1 MEMLNANHRRKS
13 KLNCLVLL
21 LMIFLLE
28 STSGNDFQLTNGV
41 NYEESFPV
49 AKKNAD
55 ETQPGDQTFAGNQP
69 QAGILATLSSTEQD
83 GDQDADIFVAEIFPD
98 QPGGLE
104 QIFKPLARY
113 KKAILGLDA
122 QIEPSDMKEPY
133 EGDDSEFVV
142 PALATKK
149 FGENIPGSTPL
160 QDFTNDVISNGEDRL
175 RNFEK
180 DSRHLQDDKIEGQKL
195 TGYNSYREASK
206 GSGSLRN
213 GQDFKGLPSSKY
225 PEASGSHENKGEQEK
240 QGLKAGLASYEDYKG
255 HRGVQFEKGVNE
267 GASIKEN
274 VHPLKSSAEMY
285 KRGDNN
291 LWGKQETEHSKTT
304 VAEQD
309 EFNNKAPYRGNSD
322 EYEGSGSGEGSAD
335 GQEESGSGKTE
346 GQAKLSSKDDNKY
359 SARQSKVR
367 NFEPRNWGSTK
378 DEVEVVKIGEH
389 EVTQE
394 NVTLVSEE
402 EKKFQGSEKSA
413 EKLGKEAEKSKGRI
427 LENRKSFPTNSTSK
441 KQISEEN
448 EIKRLDTKKELS
460 TESET
465 NKDKD
470 ITGHKDL
477 SANGDTNIGNKNNQ
491 SKLASNTQLTSES
504 KEITM
509 GTSEQVSTNGQAIN
523 NSHTLHEDLQ
533 INRYMG
539 NGQENGVNK
548 EIQQKRNDTGDSE
561 TDKSR
566 NELKDKQQDVGV
578 DDDGS
583 NIEEET
589 GGKIT
594 SSVFENGP
602 RNGVIKDM
610 QQLQKSSSTDES
622 QGNEVGKDTDE
633 LYDSQGGEEKNN
645 KDANSRQETKAASN
659 SSTEIGPKNDKVAK
673 MKTENNARD
682 ETKGGEADENRTELH
697 GMQNDEESK
706 NRDVDIAAKTGGKI
720 VDIFVDN
727 ALQSN
732 KDRETSQQL
741 ETNEKRQ
748 NETNNAAKSDTST
761 SKAHEELEP
770 TETTAI
776 NTTENNSQ
784 HVKNS
789 NSLVA
794 KGLQSMG
801 ANSDEETTEVTG
813 HGKAENAEAKEGISE
828 TRKQAGVADG
838 NVIADG
844 LIEVSK
850 INDEARTAK
859 AQNNEKI
866 TGKNIESDLGNPNKK
881 GEETNSEEG
890 APKIRGHETN
900 KNTVAN
906 DSMVLKSQENG
917 MEEARRGGK
926 ISEDN
931 DSENAYT
938 YGKVGPDS
946 KPLDK
951 GIISDDGS
959 VKENQAGLGLQS
971 NSGSPKAGF
980 QNKEHMNVEHST
992 QDHLSTSQ
1000 SLNGVHTSR
1009 AEDKGIS
1016 DHFGNRDRF
1025 QKRKESPNQTDGPK
1039 AAEEKKVSFEQTFN
1053 ESKEYAQER
1062 KENEQEGKE
1071 NEQER
1076 KENEQERKE
1085 NEQERKE
1092 NEQERKENVQ
1102 ESKENEQELKEN
1114 GQESKE
1120 YEHESKENEQESKE
1134 NEQDRKENVQE
1145 RKENEQERKEYAQE
1159 RKENAQELKENGQER
1174 EENAKEC
1181 KENEHEGLV
1190 NISKDD
1196 LLKTRLS
1203 SEEAAR
1209 KLFLSIVH
1217 GNNTDE
1223 NGKDASMEEKK
1234 AHPANIDHS
1243 SSSSVEKGK
1252 YVNMV
1257 DKTEEGPFSTAKVKS
1272 PNGAGGKLRE
1282 SYAEQEVSGI
1292 KEAMNVTQED
1302 NSGDAENHDEN
1313 VGRSPKQGNEQHGM
1327 FTGKKGRL
1335 VTKSSSNESSVTT
1348 GNITSFSDEVTQKT
1362 VAQQNEDLG
1371 LISQHGN
1378 EDQGKVKANETHS
1391 SNKKD
1396 VTQAN
1401 MTSFSK
1407 EETPSEQSSA
1417 NESPVD
1423 MMELNSTNV
1432 AGFKVKMK
1440 TGPNDSVVSETQQ
1453 PARQINNPF
1462 DKVTEQLFGVKLQ
1475 DDMDESEAENKQ
1487 FHDKVE
1493 VRNETRS
1500 DARVNLK
1507 AWNDNTVKQKGVK
1520 LSPKVEGQKD
1530 QSTVRQNSKAK
1541 NASKLRRK
1549 PKPSQQ
1555 LKEGKHSKD
1564 RHQAKEQQGQ
1574 EERQQ
1579 TELRLQNKER
1589 QWFKN
1594 KQQFKTKQG
1603 RRKHR
1608 SGNRKKDR
1616 KVHGRNLDFSTMLMS
1631 QKARELYMN
1640 LIHDTSQA
1648 LMTKKRHKT
1657 ARRRHF
1663 QTHSKLS
1670 PFMIAQHLRASHI
1683 PLENSITMQYSESKA
1698 GKISNAA
1705 ADAIEPVKGVHEL
1718 AGKLL
1723 STMMEN
1729 DQKLMKQTALR
1740 PMDGKMDAARK
1751 HYVAEKLDTPSS
1763 LIGKLAELK
1772 VDVNLDKKEKEVPAP
1787 HNENIEDASLKE
1799 ATLENENPGKT
1810 VMQKQKG
1817 AGLSNN
1823 VDLDKLD
1830 GSKQEYEYKV
1840 LDAKIEGELAKS
1852 EDETSKGEDIGELA
1866 LKQRNASAA
1875 NLTQPV
1881 ARAKPSI
1888 GNLSVYNTEESLGSE
1903 AQDYQNEANDDM
1915 NERMYLKQKDV
1926 KQVGDFELRKNESNV
1941 VLGRKLKDRE
1951 EGMLRKNEEGM
1962 LRLGH
1967 GKNLTVSWHRH
1978 PSLYFDGN
1986 SSLWKHH
1993 DVVSMDIEPLV
2004 DVFYKVNHENLVDL
2018 VEHPELVRKEQK
2030 LRVKGM
2036 LQGHQKILQRKDG
2049 AKKDGRYKSKHGM
2062 QPLSKQLKSKQLSR
2076 LQQWIQRMQLLS
2088 KQRAITTQLKQETDS
2103 KQLEESKQRTLSE
2116 PWEQLKQRPLQSQ
2129 KMLSEPWKQRKYDE
2143 EKDDGVTHHQRKQTK
2158 SKGSKGR
2165 GRNRKNHKANREKG
2179 RTDEERKVSH
2189 ANNERKMGNAESEH
2203 QMDREQNDLQMGH
2216 GEEEHRMIHADK
2228 DHNVGHAENELQMGR
2243 EKNNREMGHSKKE
2256 PKMGHARE
2264 ERKMSHQGRGNKMS
2278 HEASVHKMQQADSKH
2293 EVGHAEKQ
2301 RKIGSQEN
2309 KHAAGN
2315 FEKQEHKVKAKN
2327 KKMFHHHYRHKHKK
2341 PVQGTAKFGISGSEQ
2356 SASPAQEPKFK
2367 NNMPTNVKYF
2377 LIENAAK
2384 RGALCIDG
2392 STPGYYLR
2400 RGFGSGE
2407 KNWII
2412 HLHGGAW
2419 CYDAQSCYRRSFSIL
2434 GSTNHWSAENITNF
2448 FQGFLSDKQEV
2459 NPYFH
2464 NWNVVVQT
2472 YCDGGLFSGKRKEA
2486 LEINGR
2492 KLYFRGRPILKAMV
2506 ESLKRRNL
2514 ESANDIILSGTSA
2527 GGLAVLLQGDYLKH
2541 RLPRTATVRG
2551 LVDAG
2556 FFLDSPSE
2564 DGSNVV
2570 ENQFKGLFDI
2580 HQPKLR
2586 MKCEN
2591 GKDNSTKY
2599 QCLFPQQ
2606 TILHTKLPVY
2616 FVNALYDHW
2625 QLSELQR
2632 LHCVYN
2638 NDNCIPEQ
2646 RDRILNF
2653 RNVMYDHLLD
2663 ALGHMKN
2670 AGLYA
2675 DSCIGH
2681 GQVIVDYTWT
2691 RIRVNNQTINDA
2703 FHDWFNDRSGE
2714 KRHINTD
2721 CRYPCNGSCPR
2732 AMVRSCIKNFKGAS
2746 NKYRTK
2752 RSAELC

>member
-13 KLNCLVLL
+13 KFDSLVLL
-21 LMIFLLE
+21 LMIFLLG
-28 STSGNDFQLTNGV
+28 STSGNNFELTDGV
-41 NYEESFPV
+41 NYEESFHV

-55 ETQPGDQTFAGNQP
+55 ETQPGEHTVAGNQP

-142 PALATKK
+142 PVLATKN
-149 FGENIPGSTPL
+149 FGENIPESAPL
-160 QDFTNDVISNGEDRL
+160 PDFTNDEISNGDDRL

-180 DSRHLQDDKIEGQKL
+180 DSRNLQDNKIEGQKL
-195 TGYNSYREASK
+195 SGYNSYREASK
-206 GSGSLRN
+206 DSGSLRN
-213 GQDFKGLPSSKY
+213 EKDFKGLSSYKN
-225 PEASGSHENKGEQEK
+225 PEDSGSHENKSEQEK
-240 QGLKAGLASYEDYKG
+240 HGLKAGLASYEDYKG

-267 GASIKEN
+267 GAFIKEN
-274 VHPLKSSAEMY
+274 THQLKSSAEMY
-285 KRGDNN
+285 TRGDNN
-291 LWGKQETEHSKTT
+291 LQGNQEAEHSKKTD
-304 VAEQD
+304 AEQD
-309 EFNNKAPYRGNSD
+309 EVNKKEAYRGNSVG
-322 EYEGSGSGEGSAD
+322 YEGSGSGEGSAD
-335 GQEESGSGKTE
+335 GQEESGSGSIE
-346 GQAKLSSKDDNKY
+346 GQAKLNSKDDNKD
-359 SARQSKVR
+359 STDQSKVR
-367 NFEPRNWGSTK
+367 NLEPRNWGSTK
-378 DEVEVVKIGEH
+378 DEVEVIKIGEH
-389 EVTQE
+389 AAKQE
-394 NVTLVSEE
+394 NLTLVSEE
-402 EKKFQGSEKSA
+402 DKKFQGSEKSA
-413 EKLGKEAEKSKGRI
+413 DELGKEAEESKGRI
-427 LENRKSFPTNSTSK
+427 IENRNNLPANLTSK
-441 KQISEEN
+441 KQISETN
-448 EIKRLDTKKELS
+448 EIKRLDTGKEGR

-470 ITGHKDL
+470 ITGHQD
-477 SANGDTNIGNKNNQ
+477 SFDTNIGNKNNQ
-491 SKLASNTQLTSES
+491 TTFGSNTQLTSES
-504 KEITM
+504 KRITL
-509 GTSEQVSTNGQAIN
+509 GTSEQVSTYGQVIN
-523 NSHTLHEDLQ
+523 NGHTLHEKLQ

-539 NGQENGVNK
+539 SGQENGVNK
-548 EIQQKRNDTGDSE
+548 EIQQKRNATGDSE
-561 TDKSR
+561 ADKSR
-566 NELKDKQQDVGV
+566 NELKDKHQDMGV

-583 NIEEET
+583 NIGEET
-589 GGKIT
+589 REIIT
-594 SSVFENGP
+594 SSVIENGL
-602 RNGVIKDM
+602 RNGVIKNM
-610 QQLQKSSSTDES
+610 KPHQKNSSTGEP
-622 QGNEVGKDTDE
+622 QGNEAGKGRDE
-633 LYDSQGGEEKNN
+633 LYDSQEGEETKN
-645 KDANSRQETKAASN
+645 KDANGRQETKDETAS
-659 SSTEIGPKNDKVAK
+659 SLRTEVGPKSNKVKK
-673 MKTENNARD
+673 MQNENNARD
-682 ETKGGEADENRTELH
+682 ETKEREADEDRNELH
-697 GMQNDEESK
+697 GMQRDGELRDEEE
-706 NRDVDIAAKTGGKI
+706 DTAAKTGRKI

-741 ETNEKRQ
+741 ETNEKSQ
-748 NETNNAAKSDTST
+748 NDTNNASKSDTST
-761 SKAHEELEP
+761 SEAREELQP
-770 TETTAI
+770 IETNAI
-776 NTTENNSQ
+776 NTTEDNSQ
-784 HVKNS
+784 DVKNS
-789 NSLVA
+789 NSLVT
-794 KGLQSMG
+794 KGLQSKG
-801 ANSDEETTEVTG
+801 VNNDEEMTEAT
-813 HGKAENAEAKEGISE
+813 KAKNAEINEGIND
-828 TRKQAGVADG
+828 TRKQAGIASDRE
-838 NVIADG
+838 VITNG
-844 LIEVSK
+844 LNKVSK
-850 INDEARTAK
+850 QMNNEDRTAK
-859 AQNNEKI
+859 AQGDKAI
-866 TGKNIESDLGNPNKK
+866 TVKNIEIELGNPNKK
-881 GEETNSEEG
+881 GEETNNEEG
-890 APKIRGHETN
+890 APKMRSNETN

-906 DSMVLKSQENG
+906 DSMVQKSQENG
-917 MEEARRGGK
+917 VTSREMSHEIGEARRVGK

-931 DSENAYT
+931 DSENT
-938 YGKVGPDS
+938 YGKAGADS
-946 KPLDK
+946 KSLEK
-951 GIISDDGS
+951 GIISDDGNI
-959 VKENQAGLGLQS
+959 KENQPDLGLQS
-971 NSGSPKAGF
+971 NSGSLKAGF
-980 QNKEHMNVEHST
+980 QNKEHMNEEHST
-992 QDHLSTSQ
+992 QNHLSTSQ
-1000 SLNGVHTSR
+1000 SLNDVQTSR
-1009 AEDKGIS
+1009 DEDKGIS
-1016 DHFGNRDRF
+1016 DDVGNKDRF
-1025 QKRKESPNQTDGPK
+1025 QKRKGAHNQSDGPK
-1039 AAEEKKVSFEQTFN
+1039 AAEDKKVVLEQMSK
-1053 ESKEYAQER
+1053 ESKENVQERKENAQER
-1062 KENEQEGKE
+1062 KENAQGHIGNEHERKE
-1071 NEQER
+1071 NAQER
-1076 KENEQERKE
+1076 KENEQERKG
-1085 NEQERKE
+1085 NAQEHKE
-1092 NEQERKENVQ
+1092 NAQEHKENAQERKENVQ
-1102 ESKENEQELKEN
+1102 EHKENVQEHKEN
-1114 GQESKE
+1114 AQE
-1120 YEHESKENEQESKE
+1120 
-1134 NEQDRKENVQE
+1134 RKENVQE
-1145 RKENEQERKEYAQE
+1145 H
-1159 RKENAQELKENGQER
+1159 KENAQEHKENAQEHKENAQER
-1174 EENAKEC
+1174 

-1190 NISKDD
+1190 NVSKDD

-1223 NGKDASMEEKK
+1223 KEKDARMEERTDQ
-1234 AHPANIDHS
+1234 PANTDHGN
-1243 SSSSVEKGK
+1243 SSSVEKSN
-1252 YVNMV
+1252 YVTMI
-1257 DKTEEGPFSTAKVKS
+1257 DKTEDGQFSTATEKS
-1272 PNGAGGKLRE
+1272 PDGADGKQRE
-1282 SYAEQEVSGI
+1282 SSAEQEVSGI
-1292 KEAMNVTQED
+1292 KEAMNVAQED

-1313 VGRSPKQGNEQHGM
+1313 VGRSPKQGNEEQGM
-1327 FTGKKGRL
+1327 FIGNKGRL
-1335 VTKSSSNESSVTT
+1335 ATQPDSNENS
-1348 GNITSFSDEVTQKT
+1348 ITSGNFTSLNNEVTPKT
-1362 VAQQNEDLG
+1362 VAQQNENLG
-1371 LISQHGN
+1371 LVSQQGN
-1378 EDQGKVKANETHS
+1378 EDKGKLNANEAHS
-1391 SNKKD
+1391 SNEKD

-1407 EETPSEQSSA
+1407 EETPTSEQSSA

-1423 MMELNSTNV
+1423 MMELNSTNM
-1432 AGFKVKMK
+1432 AGVKTTMK
-1440 TGPNDSVVSETQQ
+1440 AVSNYSVVNETKQ

-1462 DKVTEQLFGVKLQ
+1462 DKVTEQLFGAKLQ
-1475 DDMDESEAENKQ
+1475 DDMDESEAENSQ
-1487 FHDKVE
+1487 SHDKIE
-1493 VRNETRS
+1493 VGNQTRNG
-1500 DARVNLK
+1500 DNLK
-1507 AWNDNTVKQKGVK
+1507 AWNDNTAGQKEVKH
-1520 LSPKVEGQKD
+1520 SAKVEGQKE
-1530 QSTVRQNSKAK
+1530 QSTVRQNSKTK
-1541 NASKLRRK
+1541 NASKMKQK

-1555 LKEGKHSKD
+1555 MKERKDSKD
-1564 RHQAKEQQGQ
+1564 RHQAKEQRGQ
-1574 EERQQ
+1574 EERQK
-1579 TELRLQNKER
+1579 TEVRLQNKEW
-1589 QWFKN
+1589 QWFKI
-1594 KQQFKTKQG
+1594 KQQLKPKQS

-1608 SGNRKKDR
+1608 SRKRKKS
-1616 KVHGRNLDFSTMLMS
+1616 KKIHGKNLDFSTILMS

-1670 PFMIAQHLRASHI
+1670 PFMNAQHLRASHI
-1683 PLENSITMQYSESKA
+1683 PLENSITMQYFKSKA
-1698 GKISNAA
+1698 GKVGNAA
-1705 ADAIEPVKGVHEL
+1705 AGAIEPVKGVHEL

-1772 VDVNLDKKEKEVPAP
+1772 VDVNLDKKGKEVPAP

-1817 AGLSNN
+1817 AGLGNN

-1852 EDETSKGEDIGELA
+1852 EDETSKGEDIGVLA

-1881 ARAKPSI
+1881 AKAKPSI

-1903 AQDYQNEANDDM
+1903 ARDYQNEANDDM
-1915 NERMYLKQKDV
+1915 NEKMYLKQKDA
-1926 KQVGDFELRKNESNV
+1926 KQVGDFEVRKNESNV

-1962 LRLGH
+1962 LRLEH

-2036 LQGHQKILQRKDG
+2036 LQGNQKISQRKDG
-2049 AKKDGRYKSKHGM
+2049 AKKKKEGYNSKHGM
-2062 QPLSKQLKSKQLSR
+2062 MPLSKKLKSKQITR
-2076 LQQWIQRMQLLS
+2076 LQQWIHRMQLLS
-2088 KQRAITTQLKQETDS
+2088 KQRVITTQSKQGTDS

-2116 PWEQLKQRPLQSQ
+2116 PWAQLKQRPLQSQ

-2143 EKDDGVTHHQRKQTK
+2143 ERDDGITYHRRKQMK
-2158 SKGSKGR
+2158 IKGR
-2165 GRNRKNHKANREKG
+2165 GRDRKNHKVDREKG
-2179 RTDEERKVSH
+2179 RTHEERKMSH
-2189 ANNERKMGNAESEH
+2189 ANKERKMGHAESER
-2203 QMDREQNDLQMGH
+2203 QMAGEQNYLQTGH
-2216 GEEEHRMIHADK
+2216 GDEEHEMNHADK
-2228 DHNVGHAENELQMGR
+2228 DHNVDHAKNERQMGR
-2243 EKNNREMGHSKKE
+2243 EKNNREMGYPKKE
-2256 PKMGHARE
+2256 RKMGHVKE
-2264 ERKMSHQGRGNKMS
+2264 ESKMIHAKDGSKMSHQGQGNKMS
-2278 HEASVHKMQQADSKH
+2278 HEASEHKMQQADSEH
-2293 EVGHAEKQ
+2293 AIGHAEKQ

-2356 SASPAQEPKFK
+2356 SASPPQEPKFK
-2367 NNMPTNVKYF
+2367 NNMPANVKYF

-2400 RGFGSGE
+2400 RGFGTGE

-2448 FQGFLSDKQEV
+2448 FQGFLSDKQEI

-2514 ESANDIILSGTSA
+2514 ESATDIILSGTSA

-2541 RLPRTATVRG
+2541 RLPKTATVRG

-2663 ALGHMKN
+2663 ALGHMKH
-2670 AGLYA
+2670 AGLFA

-2691 RIRVNNQTINDA
+2691 RIRVNNKTINDA